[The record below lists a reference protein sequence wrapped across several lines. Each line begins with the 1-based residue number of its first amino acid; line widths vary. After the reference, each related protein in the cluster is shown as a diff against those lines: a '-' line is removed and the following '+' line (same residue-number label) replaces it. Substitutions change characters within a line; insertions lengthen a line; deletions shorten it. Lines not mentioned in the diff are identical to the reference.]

1 MLFVGFTLLYIHSLS
16 IPSAFPFSRRK
27 NRKYADGQLPPM
39 GTKIPPSSPH
49 RLSEVRMFDGGQ
61 IIGGVGLVSPEKKSL
76 IRQSL
81 GQDNNSA
88 TLEIISRSRGTGSS
102 SSTSSVFADSP
113 LGQTERLFQGH
124 MNASNAQR

>member
-1 MLFVGFTLLYIHSLS
+1 MGFTLLYIHSFS

-27 NRKYADGQLPPM
+27 SRKYADGQLPPM

-49 RLSEVRMFDGGQ
+49 RLGEVRMFDGGQ

-81 GQDNNSA
+81 GQDA
-88 TLEIISRSRGTGSS
+88 TLEIISRRRGSGSS